1 MENVNRTS
9 KVLINAKISLL
20 FFLILLFLSFVSRS
34 VFIKFL
40 GTEIL
45 GLNTIATN
53 LVGFLNL
60 AELGISAAIAS
71 SLYKPLSENNKKEIR
86 EIITVQGWLYRK
98 IAYLIMFLACVLML
112 FFPIIFQKTHLPL
125 WYAYSIFSALL
136 ISSLLTYFINYKQVL
151 LIADMKEYK
160 IILSIRS
167 TQIVKIILQILAIIY
182 LDNGFIY
189 WVILELLYGL
199 VSSFVLKKIINREYP
214 WLNISVSEGGD
225 LRIRHPYI
233 IKHTKQLFFH
243 KFAGFVLLQTTP
255 LIIYAYVG
263 LTMVSVYDNYM
274 MIILGIATLLN
285 AIFSSFQPGI
295 GNLVATG
302 NREKI
307 LSFFSEYASLRF
319 WIASV
324 VCVVLYYQ
332 ATGFITLWVG
342 KGYVLDTVVFSW
354 LVIYL
359 FIMLTRVFDPFIYAY
374 ALYGDIYAPIIEAM
388 INLSLSVVLGYFFGL
403 SGILAG
409 VIISLLV
416 VIYLWRPYYVF
427 NRAFKANLFIYYKG
441 LLYYGLCIFFAVSL
455 SGFLLNKIYLT
466 KVDLLSFILNSFLV
480 LICYSF
486 LSLILFYT
494 FVPEFRR
501 MIFRVILVL
510 KLDKIFKII

>member
-9 KVLINAKISLL
+9 KVLTNVKISLL

-60 AELGISAAIAS
+60 AELGIAAAIAS
-71 SLYKPLSENNKKEIR
+71 SLYKPLSENNQNEIR
-86 EIITVQGWLYRK
+86 EIITIQGWLYRK
-98 IAYLIMFLACVLML
+98 IAYLIMFLACILML
-112 FFPIIFQKTHLPL
+112 FFPIIFQKTHLSL
-125 WYAYSIFSALL
+125 WYAYSIFGALL

-167 TQIVKIILQILAIIY
+167 IQIFKIILQILAIIY
-182 LDNGFIY
+182 LDNGFVY
-189 WVILELLYGL
+189 WVLLELLYGL
-199 VSSFVLKKIINREYP
+199 VSSFVLKKIIDREYS
-214 WLNISVSEGGD
+214 WLNISVSEGKK
-225 LRIRHPYI
+225 IRTKHPHI

-243 KFAGFVLLQTTP
+243 KIAGFVLLQTTP

-274 MIILGIATLLN
+274 MIILGITTLLN
-285 AIFSSFQPGI
+285 AVFSSFQPGI

-332 ATGFITLWVG
+332 ATSFITLWVG
-342 KGYVLDTVVFSW
+342 KGYILDTVVSGW

-359 FIMLTRVFDPFIYAY
+359 FITLTRVFDPFIYAY
-374 ALYGDIYAPIIEAM
+374 ALYGDIYAPIIEAI
-388 INLSLSVVLGYFFGL
+388 INLSLSIILGYFFGL
-403 SGILAG
+403 SGILVG
-409 VIISLLV
+409 VIISLLI
-416 VIYLWRPYYVF
+416 VICLWRPYYVF
-427 NRAFKANLFIYYKG
+427 SRAFKANLFIYYRG
-441 LLYYGLCIFFAVSL
+441 VFFYCSCIFFATIL
-455 SGFLLNKIYLT
+455 SKFLLNNIYISE
-466 KVDLLSFILNSFLV
+466 VNLLNFIMNSFFV
-480 LICYSF
+480 LIVYSF
-486 LSLILFYT
+486 LSICLFYI

-501 MIFRVILVL
+501 VIFRVLSVL
-510 KLDKIFKII
+510 KLDRFF